1 MGDGVEG
8 GDLPVGS
15 VEVPVG
21 LELALH
27 HGDRG
32 LGEAVVGDVRAA
44 MDDDAVARGGT
55 KDVAGGVVGDLIRLG
70 EVLLKGGHIVKK
82 KDGRV

>member
-1 MGDGVEG
+1 
-8 GDLPVGS
+8 
-15 VEVPVG
+15 
-21 LELALH
+21 
-27 HGDRG
+27 
-32 LGEAVVGDVRAA
+32 